1 MSDLNLT
8 LAQIREMQGKPPI
21 NPHIIEGFGPGNPP
35 SPEPPRAFPS
45 EATDGLPDLPIDD
58 EFLTAGPPEP
68 EPAPSPLIPRRPIAP
83 LPVDRTMSADEIS
96 NHFGHTPPPIP
107 TFALAVADRMASW
120 KGRDVQLTESEEK
133 SIRGVVLRAIQRELD
148 ADLAAAGARRTR
160 KPRAAS
166 QPVPEAPKKR
176 GRPRKVTP

>member
-8 LAQIREMQGKPPI
+8 LAHIREMQGKPPI

-45 EATDGLPDLPIDD
+45 EATDGLPDLPVED

-68 EPAPSPLIPRRPIAP
+68 EPAPSPLIPRRVPDRQNAREFVNANTQPVPP
-83 LPVDRTMSADEIS
+83 L
-96 NHFGHTPPPIP
+96 P

-120 KGRDVQLTESEEK
+120 KGRDVQLTEGEEK

-166 QPVPEAPKKR
+166 QPVPEAPRKR